1 MPSQEANFHPD
12 TRAQLSAGA
21 RVVLGLSGGRDSVAL
36 LRLLK
41 EQNCQIE
48 ARHIHHGIRGADA
61 DKDAAYCRQLCEE
74 WSIPYA
80 EIRLDIPQLARE
92 QGKSLEHAAR
102 DERRRYLIAQAR
114 HYEAPLLLAH
124 HADDQAESI
133 LFNLCRG
140 AAGLRGMKA
149 RMTWQRIL
157 CLRPILHWRRRDI
170 TDYLQAAGIAWRDDG
185 SNSSC
190 EPTRNAL
197 RHRALPLLG
206 DIMQR
211 DIIPI
216 INRSAE
222 LQQQSNAALAEALAQ
237 LPSRDP
243 QGRLYLPYLRELS
256 DELVSAILHQYLKEE
271 GVSELSDSVVKE
283 ALQLVRGKGHIMN
296 IAQGRRIRRR
306 EQRLFVEQQNP

>member
-1 MPSQEANFHPD
+1 MPSQGTQFHPD
-12 TRAQLSAGA
+12 TRAQLTAGA

-41 EQNCQIE
+41 EQNCSIE
-48 ARHIHHGIRGADA
+48 ARHIHHGIRDTAADE
-61 DKDAAYCRQLCEE
+61 DAAYCRQLCEQ
-74 WSIPYA
+74 WDIPYG
-80 EIRLDIPQLARE
+80 EVRFDIPRLARE

-102 DERRRYLIAQAR
+102 DERRRYLIEEAR
-114 HYEAPLLLAH
+114 QQDAPLLLAH
-124 HADDQAESI
+124 HADDQAESV

-149 RMTWQRIL
+149 RMTWQGIL
-157 CLRPILHWRRRDI
+157 CLRPILHWRRKDI
-170 TDYLQAAGIAWRDDG
+170 TAYLQAAGITWRDDD

-197 RHRALPLLG
+197 RHQALPLLA
-206 DIMQR
+206 DIMGR

-222 LQQQSNAALAEALAQ
+222 LQQQSNTALDEALAL

-243 QGRLYLPYLRELS
+243 QGRLYLPYLRDLS
-256 DELVSAILHQYLKEE
+256 DALVSAILHQYLKEQ

-283 ALQLVRGKGHIMN
+283 ALQLVRGQGHVMN
-296 IAQGRRIRRR
+296 IAQGWRIRRR
-306 EQRLFVEQQNP
+306 EQRLFIEH